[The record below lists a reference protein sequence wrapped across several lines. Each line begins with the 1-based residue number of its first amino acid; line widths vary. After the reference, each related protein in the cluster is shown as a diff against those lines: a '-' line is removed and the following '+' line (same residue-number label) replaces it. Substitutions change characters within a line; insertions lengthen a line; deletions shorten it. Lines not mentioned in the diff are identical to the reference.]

1 MVNQTGN
8 LTETQINQFLDD
20 IMSQYSLGGSCLE
33 NNIILFTLIIFT
45 SILTARVVNYMI
57 DRYVKKLV
65 SMTKSELDDKLL
77 ASIHKPIYYI
87 IILIGFQIALTLFF
101 NPTDVIFRIIITL
114 LVIVVSLA
122 VADIIVVILND
133 FGKKLAKQT
142 ETSIDDE
149 AIPFLSKLVRFIVYI
164 MGLMIVLDLYGIEI
178 TPMIAGLGIAGFAI
192 GFASKDTISNL
203 LAGFFILLDRPF
215 TKGDRIQSGNN
226 LGSVVDIGLR
236 STKIETLD
244 HTYVIIPNSEIVSKD
259 VTNYALPNMQI
270 KVRLTFGVAYGSKP
284 GDVKD
289 IVLDVARTSDY
300 VMDEPESQIFFR
312 EFADS
317 SINFL
322 LIFWVHSFKDR
333 LKAIDDIN
341 SKVYERFARENIE
354 IPYPCRTI
362 YLKEEQG

>member
-1 MVNQTGN
+1 MANQTGN
-8 LTETQINQFLDD
+8 LTETPINTFLDD
-20 IMSQYSLGGSCLE
+20 FMTQFSLGGSSLE
-33 NNIILFTLIIFT
+33 NNIILFILVILA
-45 SILTARVVNYMI
+45 SILTARVVNYLL
-57 DRYVKKLV
+57 DRYIQRLV
-65 SMTKSELDDKLL
+65 SMTKSELDDKIL

-87 IILIGFQIALTLFF
+87 ILLLGFQIALTIFF
-101 NPTDVIFRIIITL
+101 KPTDVIFQIITTL

-122 VADIIVVILND
+122 MADIIVVILND
-133 FGKKLAKQT
+133 FGKRLAKQT

-149 AIPFLSKLVRFIVYI
+149 AIPFLSKLVRFIVYV
-164 MGLMIVLDLYGIEI
+164 MGLMIILDLYGIEI

-215 TKGDRIQSGNN
+215 AKGDRIKSGDN
-226 LGSVVDIGLR
+226 LGAVVDIGLR

-259 VTNYALPNMQI
+259 VTNYSLPNMQI
-270 KVRLTFGVAYGSKP
+270 KVRVTFGVAYGSNPSK
-284 GDVKD
+284 VKE
-289 IVLDVARTSDY
+289 IILEVATKSDY
-300 VMDEPESQIFFR
+300 VMNEPKPVVYFR

-322 LIFWVHSFKDR
+322 LIFWVNSFKDR
-333 LKAIDDIN
+333 LKAVDDIN
-341 SKVYERFARENIE
+341 TAVYKRFAQEDIE

-362 YLKEEQG
+362 YLKEENG

>member
-8 LTETQINQFLDD
+8 LTETPVNAFLDNVVK
-20 IMSQYSLGGSCLE
+20 QLSLGGGCLE
-33 NNIILFTLIIFT
+33 NNILLFILVILA
-45 SILTARVVNYMI
+45 SILAARVANYLI
-57 DRYVKKLV
+57 DRYVQKLV
-65 SMTKSELDDKLL
+65 SMTKSELDDKIL

-87 IILIGFQIALTLFF
+87 IILMGFQIALTLFF
-101 NPTDVIFRIIITL
+101 KPTDVIFKIIITL
-114 LVIVVSLA
+114 LVIVASLA
-122 VADIIVVILND
+122 IADIIVIVLND

-149 AIPFLSKLVRFIVYI
+149 AIPFLSKLMRFIVYI
-164 MGLMIVLDLYGIEI
+164 MGLMIILDLYGIEI

-215 TKGDRIQSGNN
+215 TKGDRIKSGDN
-226 LGSVVDIGLR
+226 LGAVVDIGLR

-259 VTNYALPNMQI
+259 VINYSLPNMQI
-270 KVRLTFGVAYGSKP
+270 KVRATFGVAYGSNP
-284 GDVKD
+284 GNVKD
-289 IVLDVARTSDY
+289 IILEVATKSDY
-300 VMDEPESQIFFR
+300 VMNEPKPVVYFR

-322 LIFWVHSFKDR
+322 LIFWVSSFKDR

-341 SKVYERFARENIE
+341 TGVYARFAQENIE